1 MGDAHMLS
9 APSEVSIAG
18 VYFPP
23 LFLSS
28 GLGLLI
34 TYLVVKILTRFRL
47 SRYFVSPPLVFLSLA
62 VIFSGLIETFFIV
75 G

>member
-1 MGDAHMLS
+1 MLS
-9 APSEVSIAG
+9 APSEVNIGG

-23 LFLSS
+23 LFLAG
-28 GLGLLI
+28 GLGLLT
-34 TYLVVKILTRFRL
+34 TYLVVKLLTRFRL
-47 SRYFVSPPLVFLSLA
+47 SRYFASPPLVFLALM